1 MAMRYGYFDSEITG
15 VDENGMPIF
24 DRAET
29 SDLFRML
36 FANLVS
42 NGVLA
47 TPGDCFQVVAGAGM
61 TVRIRPGFA
70 MIKGAFAYDADE
82 ATVTL
87 AAANANLP
95 RVDRVVLRCNYHDRC
110 CEIIVKTGTPSTV
123 PVAPELLQPK
133 NGDYYELG
141 LALITVA
148 ANQSAITQSSITDTR
163 ADSSVCGLITQLI
176 DHIDTSEFMQ
186 QLTTWQEEYSAEQQ
200 AAFTV
205 CFNEMKDQLSED
217 AAGNLQLEIDNL
229 SQSAEAHEESI
240 GQINE
245 IIGDADMGTTATT
258 VTGAINELHDK
269 VDADIPDLI
278 SDSISNALNSAL
290 KWKIFGGTPNNN
302 YVNGQTFV
310 TVPASAKEV
319 YVIVYV
325 KWTSGEKVMV
335 DFHIPVEPYAFG
347 SPTNF
352 AQHVKFYGNTNGYV
366 CIEARTTEGTN
377 FMRLYEARNGTT
389 DVTASAYCAYMY
401 R

>member
-1 MAMRYGYFDSEITG
+1 M
-15 VDENGMPIF
+15 
-24 DRAET
+24 
-29 SDLFRML
+29 
-36 FANLVS
+36 
-42 NGVLA
+42 
-47 TPGDCFQVVAGAGM
+47 
-61 TVRIRPGFA
+61 
-70 MIKGAFAYDADE
+70 
-82 ATVTL
+82 
-87 AAANANLP
+87 
-95 RVDRVVLRCNYHDRC
+95 
-110 CEIIVKTGTPSTV
+110 
-123 PVAPELLQPK
+123 APELLQPK

-205 CFNEMKDQLSED
+205 WFNEMKDQLSED